1 MNKSVKLRI
10 AAKLILCIGVIACV
24 IGCAAYCV
32 LSLPEV
38 MNLPFSWMYI
48 IVVGAAMVF
57 FILLSI
63 ILSAAANAAERRA
76 MKADVE
82 EEVVEEIVEE
92 TVEEPKYVCDNECCE
107 ECAFAD
113 QCDFL
118 AAEKAA
124 KAEAAEATEEEAAEC
139 EATEEEAPA
148 GVKLPAF
155 AQKWHDELPEEA
167 RETVDKVVAVAGV
180 AANKVKENADKIVP
194 AVVAGVAVIAVAKG
208 RKARRQAKARRN
220 FFKWL
225 GC

>member
-10 AAKLILCIGVIACV
+10 AAKLILCLGVLACV

-48 IVVGAAMVF
+48 IIVGAAMVF

-82 EEVVEEIVEE
+82 EVVEEIVEE
-92 TVEEPKYVCDNECCE
+92 PVEEKKYVCDNECCE
-107 ECAFAD
+107 DCAFAD

-124 KAEAAEATEEEAAEC
+124 KAEAAEAAEEEPTEC
-139 EATEEEAPA
+139 EAVEEEAPA

-167 RETVDKVVAVAGV
+167 RETVDKVVAAAGV

-194 AVVAGVAVIAVAKG
+194 AVVASVAVIAVAKG
-208 RKARRQAKARRN
+208 RKARRQAQARRN